1 MGPTA
6 KKKGLTVK
14 RVENLLRAGVPGKH
28 TDGDV
33 KGLMLCVESRSSAA
47 WTLRWQRNGRV
58 RHMGLGSARDLPL
71 ASAREKARELRERIA
86 RDVDPLD
93 LKRQDRQARREAE
106 ASRLTF
112 KEAAERCHAALE
124 PGWSSRHH
132 SDEFINSLRRYVYPH
147 IGNLDV
153 AAIDKDAVLR
163 VLEQNP
169 PSRIKGADGGVFWNA
184 KTITAD
190 RVRNRIERVLDWAEA
205 RGYRTAGTPNPA
217 RWRGFLDQLLAAPR
231 KIAPVKNMRAV
242 PYPEVPAVMA
252 ALAADQNVAAQCL
265 RFIILTACRLGE
277 ALKATWNEVYFEGAE
292 WVIPKERM
300 KGRREH
306 RVPLSPQ
313 AVELLK
319 GLYREDG
326 NPYLFI
332 STRTAGAHVVE
343 STLGIALRKA
353 GRSET
358 IHGFRSA
365 FSDWAHE
372 RTSCPGIIVELSLAH
387 RVGNAVENAYRR
399 TDLAAKRAK
408 LMQAWGA
415 FCCTPQQQSDKV
427 VSLRA

>member
-47 WTLRWQRNGRV
+47 WTLRWQREGRV

-163 VLEQNP
+163 VLEQKL

-184 KTITAD
+184 K
-190 RVRNRIERVLDWAEA
+190 
-205 RGYRTAGTPNPA
+205 
-217 RWRGFLDQLLAAPR
+217 
-231 KIAPVKNMRAV
+231 K
-242 PYPEVPAVMA
+242 
-252 ALAADQNVAAQCL
+252 
-265 RFIILTACRLGE
+265 
-277 ALKATWNEVYFEGAE
+277 
-292 WVIPKERM
+292 
-300 KGRREH
+300 
-306 RVPLSPQ
+306 
-313 AVELLK
+313 
-319 GLYREDG
+319 
-326 NPYLFI
+326 
-332 STRTAGAHVVE
+332 
-343 STLGIALRKA
+343 
-353 GRSET
+353 
-358 IHGFRSA
+358 
-365 FSDWAHE
+365 
-372 RTSCPGIIVELSLAH
+372 SLA
-387 RVGNAVENAYRR
+387 Y
-399 TDLAAKRAK
+399 T
-408 LMQAWGA
+408 
-415 FCCTPQQQSDKV
+415 
-427 VSLRA
+427 